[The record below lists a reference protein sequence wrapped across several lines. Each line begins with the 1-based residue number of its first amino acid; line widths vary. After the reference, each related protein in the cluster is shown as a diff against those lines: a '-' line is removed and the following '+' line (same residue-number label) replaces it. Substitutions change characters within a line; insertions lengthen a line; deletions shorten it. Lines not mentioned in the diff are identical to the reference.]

1 MSLLSLL
8 WCPPVC
14 AFAFLLSLLSLSL
27 SLSVVTFSCDG
38 ALALS
43 LSACG
48 KDSYSKQ
55 LTAAG
60 FVLKGGGWY
69 VTDFKD
75 QKGKGQ
81 DKKQNMQGEKKSGD
95 DSTGKGKNHGENSAT
110 TKDNGDKKSVAAEKK
125 NPVKENK
132 VKTTHGSEKR

>member
-1 MSLLSLL
+1 MPIYSYKCNACGHQSDVLQKMSDAPLTK
-8 WCPPVC
+8 C
-14 AFAFLLSLLSLSL
+14 
-27 SLSVVTFSCDG
+27 
-38 ALALS
+38 
-43 LSACG
+43 SACG
-48 KDSYSKQ
+48 KHSYSKQ

-81 DKKQNMQGEKKSGD
+81 DKKENMQGEKKSGD
-95 DSTGKGKNHGENSAT
+95 DNTGKGKNHGENSAT
-110 TKDNGDKKSVAAEKK
+110 TRDNGDKKSVAAEKK

>member
-1 MSLLSLL
+1 MPIYSYKCNACGHQSDVLQKMSDAPLTI
-8 WCPPVC
+8 CP
-14 AFAFLLSLLSLSL
+14 
-27 SLSVVTFSCDG
+27 
-38 ALALS
+38 
-43 LSACG
+43 ACG
-48 KDSYSKQ
+48 KDSYAKQ

-81 DKKQNMQGEKKSGD
+81 EKKQNAQGEKKSGD
-95 DSTGKGKNHGENSAT
+95 DSSGKGENHGENSAT
-110 TKDNGDKKSVAAEKK
+110 TRNSGDKKSVAVEKK

-132 VKTTHGSEKR
+132 VKATHGSEKR

>member
-1 MSLLSLL
+1 MPIYSYKCNACGHQSDVLQKMSDAPLTK
-8 WCPPVC
+8 CP
-14 AFAFLLSLLSLSL
+14 
-27 SLSVVTFSCDG
+27 
-38 ALALS
+38 
-43 LSACG
+43 ACG

-81 DKKQNMQGEKKSGD
+81 DKKENMQGEKKVVMIILV
-95 DSTGKGKNHGENSAT
+95 KGKTMEKILLPSRT
-110 TKDNGDKKSVAAEKK
+110 TGTRNLLQQRKKI
-125 NPVKENK
+125 P
-132 VKTTHGSEKR
+132 

>member
-1 MSLLSLL
+1 MPIYSYKCDACGHQSDVLQKMSDVPLTI
-8 WCPPVC
+8 CP
-14 AFAFLLSLLSLSL
+14 
-27 SLSVVTFSCDG
+27 
-38 ALALS
+38 
-43 LSACG
+43 ACG
-48 KDSYSKQ
+48 KEAYSKQ

-81 DKKQNMQGEKKSGD
+81 DKTENAQSEKKNID
-95 DSTGKGKNHGENSAT
+95 DSSRKGKNYEENSTT
-110 TKDNGDKKSVAAEKK
+110 TKNKEDKNPIATKNK

-132 VKTTHGSEKR
+132 TKATHGSEKR

>member
-1 MSLLSLL
+1 MPIYSYKCNGCGHQSDVLQKMSDAPLTK
-8 WCPPVC
+8 CP
-14 AFAFLLSLLSLSL
+14 
-27 SLSVVTFSCDG
+27 
-38 ALALS
+38 
-43 LSACG
+43 ACG

-81 DKKQNMQGEKKSGD
+81 DNKQNAQGERKSDD
-95 DSTGKGKNHGENSAT
+95 DSSGKGKNHGENSAT
-110 TKDNGDKKSVAAEKK
+110 TMDNGDKKSVAAEKK

>member
-1 MSLLSLL
+1 MPIYSYKCNACGHQSDVLQKMSDAPLTI
-8 WCPPVC
+8 CP
-14 AFAFLLSLLSLSL
+14 
-27 SLSVVTFSCDG
+27 
-38 ALALS
+38 
-43 LSACG
+43 ACG

-69 VTDFKD
+69 VTDFKN

-81 DKKQNMQGEKKSGD
+81 EKEQNAQVEKKSGD
-95 DSTGKGKNHGENSAT
+95 DSSGKGKNHGENSAT

-125 NPVKENK
+125 NRVKENK
-132 VKTTHGSEKR
+132 LKATHGSEKR

>member
-1 MSLLSLL
+1 MPIYSYKCNACGHQSDVLQKMSDAPLTK
-8 WCPPVC
+8 CP
-14 AFAFLLSLLSLSL
+14 
-27 SLSVVTFSCDG
+27 
-38 ALALS
+38 
-43 LSACG
+43 ACG

-69 VTDFKD
+69 VTGFKD
-75 QKGKGQ
+75 QKGKDQ
-81 DKKQNMQGEKKSGD
+81 DKKQNAQGEKKSGG
-95 DSTGKGKNHGENSAT
+95 DSSDKVTNHGENSAT

-125 NPVKENK
+125 NHVKENR

>member
-1 MSLLSLL
+1 MPIYSYKCNACGHQSDVLQKISDEPLTK
-8 WCPPVC
+8 CP
-14 AFAFLLSLLSLSL
+14 
-27 SLSVVTFSCDG
+27 
-38 ALALS
+38 
-43 LSACG
+43 ACG

-75 QKGKGQ
+75 KKGKGQ
-81 DKKQNMQGEKKSGD
+81 DKKQNTQGEKKSGD
-95 DSTGKGKNHGENSAT
+95 DGTGKGNHGENSAT
-110 TKDNGDKKSVAAEKK
+110 AKDNGDKKSIAAEKK

-132 VKTTHGSEKR
+132 VKATHGSEKR

>member
-1 MSLLSLL
+1 MPIYSYKCNACGHQSDVLQKMSDAPLTK
-8 WCPPVC
+8 CP
-14 AFAFLLSLLSLSL
+14 
-27 SLSVVTFSCDG
+27 
-38 ALALS
+38 
-43 LSACG
+43 ACG

-81 DKKQNMQGEKKSGD
+81 DKKQNTQGEKKSGD
-95 DSTGKGKNHGENSAT
+95 DTTGKENNHVENSVAN
-110 TKDNGDKKSVAAEKK
+110 KDNGDKKSVAAEKK

>member
-1 MSLLSLL
+1 MPIYSYKCNACGHQSDVLQKMSDAPLTK
-8 WCPPVC
+8 C
-14 AFAFLLSLLSLSL
+14 
-27 SLSVVTFSCDG
+27 
-38 ALALS
+38 
-43 LSACG
+43 SACG
-48 KDSYSKQ
+48 KHSYSKQ

-81 DKKQNMQGEKKSGD
+81 DKKENMQGEKKSGD
-95 DSTGKGKNHGENSAT
+95 DNTGKGKNHGENSAT
-110 TKDNGDKKSVAAEKK
+110 IKDNGDKKSVAAEKK

>member
-1 MSLLSLL
+1 MPIYSYK
-8 WCPPVC
+8 CN
-14 AFAFLLSLLSLSL
+14 
-27 SLSVVTFSCDG
+27 
-38 ALALS
+38 
-43 LSACG
+43 ACG
-48 KDSYSKQ
+48 HQSDVLQKMSDEPLTICPACRKDSYSKQ

-81 DKKQNMQGEKKSGD
+81 DKKQNTQGEKKSGD
-95 DSTGKGKNHGENSAT
+95 DITGKGKNHGENSAT
-110 TKDNGDKKSVAAEKK
+110 TKDDGDKKSVAAEKK

>member
-1 MSLLSLL
+1 MPIYSYKCNACGHQSDVLQKMSDAPLTK
-8 WCPPVC
+8 CP
-14 AFAFLLSLLSLSL
+14 
-27 SLSVVTFSCDG
+27 
-38 ALALS
+38 
-43 LSACG
+43 ACG

-81 DKKQNMQGEKKSGD
+81 DKTQNAQGEKKSVD
-95 DSTGKGKNHGENSAT
+95 DISGKGKNHGENSAT

-125 NPVKENK
+125 NLVKENK

>member
-1 MSLLSLL
+1 MPIYSYKCNACGHQSDVLQKLSDAPLTK
-8 WCPPVC
+8 CP
-14 AFAFLLSLLSLSL
+14 
-27 SLSVVTFSCDG
+27 
-38 ALALS
+38 
-43 LSACG
+43 ACG

-81 DKKQNMQGEKKSGD
+81 DKAQNGQSDKKNND
-95 DSTGKGKNHGENSAT
+95 DNIGKGKNHGENST
-110 TKDNGDKKSVAAEKK
+110 NIKDKGDKKSVATPEK

-132 VKTTHGSEKR
+132 VKSTHGSEKT

>member
-1 MSLLSLL
+1 MPIYSYKCNACGHQSDVLQKMSDAPLTK
-8 WCPPVC
+8 C
-14 AFAFLLSLLSLSL
+14 
-27 SLSVVTFSCDG
+27 
-38 ALALS
+38 
-43 LSACG
+43 SACG

-81 DKKQNMQGEKKSGD
+81 DKKQNAQDEKKSGD
-95 DSTGKGKNHGENSAT
+95 DSSGKGKNHGENSAT
-110 TKDNGDKKSVAAEKK
+110 TKDDVDKKSVAPEKK

-132 VKTTHGSEKR
+132 AKATHGSEKR

>member
-1 MSLLSLL
+1 MPIYSYKCNGCGHQSDVLQKMSDAPLTI
-8 WCPPVC
+8 CP
-14 AFAFLLSLLSLSL
+14 
-27 SLSVVTFSCDG
+27 
-38 ALALS
+38 
-43 LSACG
+43 ACG

-81 DKKQNMQGEKKSGD
+81 DKKQNTQGEKKSGD
-95 DSTGKGKNHGENSAT
+95 NTGKGKNHRENSAT

-132 VKTTHGSEKR
+132 VKTTHGSEKKIATP

>member
-1 MSLLSLL
+1 MPIYSYKCNACGHQSDVLQKMSDAPLTI
-8 WCPPVC
+8 CP
-14 AFAFLLSLLSLSL
+14 
-27 SLSVVTFSCDG
+27 
-38 ALALS
+38 
-43 LSACG
+43 ACG

-75 QKGKGQ
+75 QKGKDQ
-81 DKKQNMQGEKKSGD
+81 DKKKDAQDEKKSGD
-95 DSTGKGKNHGENSAT
+95 DSSGKGKNHGENSAT

>member
-1 MSLLSLL
+1 MPIYSYKCNACGHQSDVLQKMSDAPLTK
-8 WCPPVC
+8 CP
-14 AFAFLLSLLSLSL
+14 
-27 SLSVVTFSCDG
+27 
-38 ALALS
+38 
-43 LSACG
+43 ACG

-69 VTDFKD
+69 VTDFKN

-81 DKKQNMQGEKKSGD
+81 EKEQNAQVEKKSGD
-95 DSTGKGKNHGENSAT
+95 DSSGEGKNQGENSAT
-110 TKDNGDKKSVAAEKK
+110 TKDSGDKKSVAAEKK

-132 VKTTHGSEKR
+132 VKATHGSEKR

>member
-1 MSLLSLL
+1 MPIYSYKCNACGHQSDVLQKMSDAPLTK
-8 WCPPVC
+8 CP
-14 AFAFLLSLLSLSL
+14 
-27 SLSVVTFSCDG
+27 
-38 ALALS
+38 
-43 LSACG
+43 ACG

-81 DKKQNMQGEKKSGD
+81 DKKQNAQGEKKSGD
-95 DSTGKGKNHGENSAT
+95 DSSGEGKNHGEKSAT
-110 TKDNGDKKSVAAEKK
+110 TKDIGDKKSVAAEKK

-132 VKTTHGSEKR
+132 VKATHGSEKR

>member
-1 MSLLSLL
+1 MPIYSYKCNACGHQSDVLQKMSDAPLTK
-8 WCPPVC
+8 CP
-14 AFAFLLSLLSLSL
+14 
-27 SLSVVTFSCDG
+27 
-38 ALALS
+38 
-43 LSACG
+43 ACG

-75 QKGKGQ
+75 QKEKVRIRNKIRKVR
-81 DKKQNMQGEKKSGD
+81 KKVVMIVVA
-95 DSTGKGKNHGENSAT
+95 KGKNHGENSAT

-125 NPVKENK
+125 IP
-132 VKTTHGSEKR
+132 

>member
-1 MSLLSLL
+1 MPIYSYKCNACGHQSDVLQKMSDVPLTK
-8 WCPPVC
+8 CP
-14 AFAFLLSLLSLSL
+14 
-27 SLSVVTFSCDG
+27 D
-38 ALALS
+38 
-43 LSACG
+43 CG

-75 QKGKGQ
+75 QKGKGR
-81 DKKQNMQGEKKSGD
+81 DKKQNTQGEKKSGD

-110 TKDNGDKKSVAAEKK
+110 TKDNGDKKSEAPEKK

-132 VKTTHGSEKR
+132 VKATHGSQKR

>member
-1 MSLLSLL
+1 MPIYSYKCNACGHQSDVLQKMSDAPLTI
-8 WCPPVC
+8 CPV
-14 AFAFLLSLLSLSL
+14 
-27 SLSVVTFSCDG
+27 
-38 ALALS
+38 
-43 LSACG
+43 CG

-81 DKKQNMQGEKKSGD
+81 DNKQNAQGERKSDD
-95 DSTGKGKNHGENSAT
+95 DSSGKGKNHGENSAT
-110 TKDNGDKKSVAAEKK
+110 TKDNGDKKSVTAEKK
-125 NPVKENK
+125 NSVKENK
-132 VKTTHGSEKR
+132 VKATHGSEKR

>member
-1 MSLLSLL
+1 MPIYSYKCNACGHQSDVLQKMSDAPLTI
-8 WCPPVC
+8 CP
-14 AFAFLLSLLSLSL
+14 
-27 SLSVVTFSCDG
+27 
-38 ALALS
+38 
-43 LSACG
+43 ACG

-81 DKKQNMQGEKKSGD
+81 EKEQNAQVEKKSGD
-95 DSTGKGKNHGENSAT
+95 DSSGEGKNQGENSAT
-110 TKDNGDKKSVAAEKK
+110 TKDSGDKKSVAAEKK

-132 VKTTHGSEKR
+132 VKATHGSEKR

>member
-1 MSLLSLL
+1 MPIYSYKCNACGHQSDVLQKMSDAPLTK
-8 WCPPVC
+8 CP
-14 AFAFLLSLLSLSL
+14 
-27 SLSVVTFSCDG
+27 
-38 ALALS
+38 
-43 LSACG
+43 ACG

-81 DKKQNMQGEKKSGD
+81 DKKQNEQGEKKSGD
-95 DSTGKGKNHGENSAT
+95 DIGGKGKNHGENSDT
-110 TKDNGDKKSVAAEKK
+110 TKDNGDTKSIAAKKK
-125 NPVKENK
+125 NPMKANNVKA
-132 VKTTHGSEKR
+132 THGSEKR

>member
-1 MSLLSLL
+1 MPIYSYKCNACGHQSDVLQKISDEPLTK
-8 WCPPVC
+8 CP
-14 AFAFLLSLLSLSL
+14 
-27 SLSVVTFSCDG
+27 
-38 ALALS
+38 
-43 LSACG
+43 ACG

-81 DKKQNMQGEKKSGD
+81 DKTQNAQGEKKSGD
-95 DSTGKGKNHGENSAT
+95 DISGKVKNHGENSAT

-125 NPVKENK
+125 SPVKENK
-132 VKTTHGSEKR
+132 AKATHGSEKR

>member
-1 MSLLSLL
+1 MPIYSYKCNACGHQSDVLQKMSDAPLTK
-8 WCPPVC
+8 CP
-14 AFAFLLSLLSLSL
+14 
-27 SLSVVTFSCDG
+27 
-38 ALALS
+38 
-43 LSACG
+43 ACG

-81 DKKQNMQGEKKSGD
+81 DKKQNTQGEKKSGD
-95 DSTGKGKNHGENSAT
+95 DSTGKGKNHGENLLPPRT
-110 TKDNGDKKSVAAEKK
+110 TGIRNLLQQRK

-132 VKTTHGSEKR
+132 VKATHGSEKR

>member
-1 MSLLSLL
+1 MPIYSYKCNACGHQSDVLQKMSDEPLTK
-8 WCPPVC
+8 CQ
-14 AFAFLLSLLSLSL
+14 
-27 SLSVVTFSCDG
+27 
-38 ALALS
+38 
-43 LSACG
+43 ACG

-81 DKKQNMQGEKKSGD
+81 DKKQNAQGEKKSGD
-95 DSTGKGKNHGENSAT
+95 DSSGKEKNHGENSAT

-125 NPVKENK
+125 NPVKGNK
-132 VKTTHGSEKR
+132 VKATHGSEKR

>member
-1 MSLLSLL
+1 MPIYSYKCNACGHQSDVLQKISDAPLTK
-8 WCPPVC
+8 CP
-14 AFAFLLSLLSLSL
+14 
-27 SLSVVTFSCDG
+27 
-38 ALALS
+38 
-43 LSACG
+43 ACG

-81 DKKQNMQGEKKSGD
+81 DKKQNAQGEKKSVD
-95 DSTGKGKNHGENSAT
+95 ESSGKGKNRGENSAT

-125 NPVKENK
+125 IHVKENQ
-132 VKTTHGSEKR
+132 VKATHGSEKR

>member
-1 MSLLSLL
+1 MPIYSYKCNACGHQSDVLQKISDEPLTK
-8 WCPPVC
+8 CP
-14 AFAFLLSLLSLSL
+14 
-27 SLSVVTFSCDG
+27 
-38 ALALS
+38 
-43 LSACG
+43 ACG

-81 DKKQNMQGEKKSGD
+81 DKKQNTQGEKKSGCLLYTSPSPRD
-95 DSTGKGKNHGENSAT
+95 REKSRMPSSA
-110 TKDNGDKKSVAAEKK
+110 
-125 NPVKENK
+125 
-132 VKTTHGSEKR
+132 

>member
-1 MSLLSLL
+1 MPIYSYKCNACGHQSDVLQKMSDAPLTK
-8 WCPPVC
+8 CP
-14 AFAFLLSLLSLSL
+14 
-27 SLSVVTFSCDG
+27 
-38 ALALS
+38 
-43 LSACG
+43 ACG

-81 DKKQNMQGEKKSGD
+81 EKEQNAQVEKKSGD
-95 DSTGKGKNHGENSAT
+95 DSSGEGKNQGENSAT
-110 TKDNGDKKSVAAEKK
+110 TKDSGDKKSVAAEKK

-132 VKTTHGSEKR
+132 VKATHGSEKR

>member
-1 MSLLSLL
+1 MPIYSYKCNACGHQSDVLQKMSDAPLTK
-8 WCPPVC
+8 CP
-14 AFAFLLSLLSLSL
+14 
-27 SLSVVTFSCDG
+27 
-38 ALALS
+38 
-43 LSACG
+43 ACG

-81 DKKQNMQGEKKSGD
+81 DKKQNAQGEKKSGD
-95 DSTGKGKNHGENSAT
+95 DSSGKGKNHGENSAT

-125 NPVKENK
+125 NP
-132 VKTTHGSEKR
+132 

>member
-1 MSLLSLL
+1 MPIYSYKCNACGHQSDVLQKMSDAPLTI
-8 WCPPVC
+8 CP
-14 AFAFLLSLLSLSL
+14 
-27 SLSVVTFSCDG
+27 
-38 ALALS
+38 
-43 LSACG
+43 ACG

-81 DKKQNMQGEKKSGD
+81 EKEQNAQVEKKSGD
-95 DSTGKGKNHGENSAT
+95 DSSGKGKNHGENSAT
-110 TKDNGDKKSVAAEKK
+110 TMDSGDKKSVAAEKK

-132 VKTTHGSEKR
+132 VKATHGSEKR

>member
-1 MSLLSLL
+1 MPIYSYKCNACGHQSDVLQKMSDAPLTK
-8 WCPPVC
+8 CP
-14 AFAFLLSLLSLSL
+14 
-27 SLSVVTFSCDG
+27 
-38 ALALS
+38 
-43 LSACG
+43 ACG

-81 DKKQNMQGEKKSGD
+81 DKTQNAQGEKKSGD
-95 DSTGKGKNHGENSAT
+95 DSSGKGKNHGENSAT
-110 TKDNGDKKSVAAEKK
+110 TMDNGEKKSVAVEKK

-132 VKTTHGSEKR
+132 VKATHGSEKR

>member
-1 MSLLSLL
+1 MPIYSYKCNACGHQSDVLQKMSDAPLTI
-8 WCPPVC
+8 CP
-14 AFAFLLSLLSLSL
+14 
-27 SLSVVTFSCDG
+27 
-38 ALALS
+38 
-43 LSACG
+43 ACG

-69 VTDFKD
+69 VTDFKN

-81 DKKQNMQGEKKSGD
+81 EKEQNAQVEKKSGD
-95 DSTGKGKNHGENSAT
+95 DSSGKGKNHGENSAT
-110 TKDNGDKKSVAAEKK
+110 TKDSGDKKSVAAEKK

-132 VKTTHGSEKR
+132 VKATHGSEKR

>member
-1 MSLLSLL
+1 MPIYSYKCNACGHQSDVLQKMSDAPLTK
-8 WCPPVC
+8 CP
-14 AFAFLLSLLSLSL
+14 
-27 SLSVVTFSCDG
+27 
-38 ALALS
+38 
-43 LSACG
+43 ACG

-81 DKKQNMQGEKKSGD
+81 DNKQNAQGEKKSGD
-95 DSTGKGKNHGENSAT
+95 DSSGKGKDHGKNSAT
-110 TKDNGDKKSVAAEKK
+110 TKDNRDKKSVTAEKK

-132 VKTTHGSEKR
+132 VKATHGSEKR

>member
-1 MSLLSLL
+1 MY
-8 WCPPVC
+8 
-14 AFAFLLSLLSLSL
+14 
-27 SLSVVTFSCDG
+27 
-38 ALALS
+38 
-43 LSACG
+43 
-48 KDSYSKQ
+48 KRQ
-55 LTAAG
+55 
-60 FVLKGGGWY
+60 VLKGGGWY

-81 DKKQNMQGEKKSGD
+81 DKTQNTQGEKKSGD
-95 DSTGKGKNHGENSAT
+95 DSSGKGKNHGENSAT